1 MAALPALLR
10 ETLLSAA
17 DAVWPRRC
25 LHCDR
30 PTDSSVCLCE
40 SCTEALTTDRHS
52 CCPRCSTTIG
62 PHADASGG
70 CLRCHAQKFHFA
82 SAQRLGV
89 YDGELRDVILQMK
102 QRAGETL
109 AEVVGWVWASAR
121 RETLMKS
128 QPQEVVPIPLHWRKR
143 FARGFNQAESIARG
157 VAKGLGIPLRKGVI
171 RRVKSTLQQSGISPT
186 ERRENLKDA
195 FRPANGRR
203 LNGLRILLIDDV
215 LTTGATA
222 DAASVAILAG
232 GAAQVDVA
240 VLAHR

>member
-1 MAALPALLR
+1 
-10 ETLLSAA
+10 
-17 DAVWPRRC
+17 
-25 LHCDR
+25 
-30 PTDSSVCLCE
+30 
-40 SCTEALTTDRHS
+40 
-52 CCPRCSTTIG
+52 
-62 PHADASGG
+62 
-70 CLRCHAQKFHFA
+70 
-82 SAQRLGV
+82 LGV

-171 RRVKSTLQQSGISPT
+171 RRVKSTLEQSGISPT